1 MRVETKSIF
10 FPLVVKSS
18 CRRHLGRQH
27 SNILQKACCHH
38 SVSSEFVMRR
48 ADRLFQIIQ
57 ILRGAKHPLTARAL
71 SDELEI
77 SVRTVYRDIADLM
90 AQRVPISGEAG
101 IGYVLDR
108 RYDMPPLM
116 LTPDELE
123 AAVLGAQ
130 WVAQRSDLA
139 LARAARDL
147 IAKISAAVPDRLR
160 PYITEPT
167 VSAPPPLSPAA
178 DTLDIVQV
186 RECIRLGR
194 KVRIGY
200 RDERGQASERTI
212 WPVLI
217 GYADAVRLLA
227 AWCELRQEFRH
238 FRMDRITDAMFIG
251 EPYGVPRRTL
261 MARWKQHMKQAR
273 GIDVSV

>member
-1 MRVETKSIF
+1 
-10 FPLVVKSS
+10 
-18 CRRHLGRQH
+18 
-27 SNILQKACCHH
+27 
-38 SVSSEFVMRR
+38 MRR

-57 ILRGAKHPLTARAL
+57 ILRGAKRPVTARAL
-71 SDELEI
+71 SEELET

-123 AAVLGAQ
+123 VAVLGAQ
-130 WVAQRSDLA
+130 WVAQRSDPA

-147 IAKISAAVPDRLR
+147 IAKITAAVPDRLR
-160 PYITEPT
+160 PYLTEPT
-167 VSAPPPLSPAA
+167 GGIPPPQSAPA
-178 DTLDIVQV
+178 DMLDVEQL
-186 RECIRLGR
+186 REWIRLGR
-194 KVRIGY
+194 KLRIGY
-200 RDERGQASERTI
+200 RDEQGRVSERTI

-217 GYADAVRLLA
+217 GYADTIRLLA

-238 FRMDRITDAMFIG
+238 FRMDRITAASFIG
-251 EPYGVPRRTL
+251 EPYELQRRTL
-261 MARWKQHMKQAR
+261 MTRWKQHMKKTR
-273 GIDVSV
+273 GVDLSV